1 MDDPK
6 ADEDPFDRHA
16 LKEELWGQGV
26 ADDLAE
32 ALIARWE
39 ASAESRAVPRDGGY
53 WRRALEWIDRERGA
67 S

>member
-1 MDDPK
+1 M
-6 ADEDPFDRHA
+6 EDQPTGERPFDRDA

-26 ADDLAE
+26 SDDLAE
-32 ALIARWE
+32 AWIARWE
-39 ASAESRAVPRDGGY
+39 ASAASHDAPHDGLF